1 MAISILSNYAANKAA
16 FALNK
21 NNVQLNKSLNRL
33 SSGKQIVTP
42 ADDAGG
48 LAVSMKLSSAIG
60 RNKSILSN
68 IQNAHSFAEVQD
80 GALSSAATIVDRMAE
95 LKALSLDV
103 VKSSGDR
110 ANYST
115 EFKSLQN
122 QLYAITEE
130 TFNSVTLFSAESSK
144 VFGTNTINV
153 TIFTSD
159 RGGSGAVVSLS
170 KGLLISAMKFADIT
184 SATPYTNAAADATA
198 TATTNIGFANESGSE
213 IEMDKLSLGF
223 FRSAIENIAS
233 LRATNAAGMA
243 RLQLAEDHVRLTM
256 SNLEAANSRIMDV
269 DVAAES
275 TRFAKYNILS
285 QASAAML
292 AQANQAP
299 STALMLL

>member
-33 SSGKQIVTP
+33 SSGKKIVTP

-122 QLYAITEE
+122 QLHAITEE

-184 SATPYTNAAADATA
+184 SATPYTNAAANATA

>member
-80 GALSSAATIVDRMAE
+80 GALSSAAAIVDRMAE

-144 VFGTNTINV
+144 VFGTDTINV

>member
-144 VFGTNTINV
+144 VFGTDTINV

-184 SATPYTNAAADATA
+184 SATPYTNAAANATA